1 MKKKHLYLL
10 AGICLAIGFGLGL
23 AFDGL
28 FTKSYANND
37 KNDLPLSSAPDFEH
51 IASGSARSADY
62 EIIYV
67 YGKKYIVFSSGG
79 DIEVLPY
86 WNEKKN

>member
-28 FTKSYANND
+28 FTKAQANNEQP
-37 KNDLPLSSAPDFEH
+37 LPSEPVFEVMET
-51 IASGSARSADY
+51 GSASRADY
-62 EIIYV
+62 EIVNIY
-67 YGKKYIVFSSGG
+67 GRKYIIFSSSG
-79 DIEVLPY
+79 DIEVLNY
-86 WNEKKN
+86 

>member
-28 FTKSYANND
+28 FTKAHANNEQP
-37 KNDLPLSSAPDFEH
+37 LPSEPAFEVME
-51 IASGSARSADY
+51 SGSTARADY
-62 EIIYV
+62 EIVNIY
-67 YGKKYIVFSSGG
+67 GRKYIVFSSGG
-79 DIEVLPY
+79 DIEVLNY
-86 WNEKKN
+86 